1 MKEVIQILKTKFTP
15 EEIDKLIPVLAE
27 GIETML
33 YDIPLSRQW
42 QEEFEMILKL
52 NNHKWNSTVKELT

>member
-1 MKEVIQILKTKFTP
+1 MKEVIQILRTKLTS
-15 EEIDKLIPVLAE
+15 EEMQKFIPVLAE

-33 YDIPLSRQW
+33 YDVPLSRQC

-52 NNHKWNSTVKELT
+52 NNTK